1 MANRARR
8 TANYWLAGT
17 FALAA
22 AGCGGTAPAGIASLE
37 VNPPS
42 TLAVGVGSTVSF
54 FASARDASGNP
65 VPVDGVSWRSNDE
78 GVATVGSNGVA
89 FAVSP
94 GLARIVASMD
104 GVEGSATLEVWVQED
119 VSDFVPGTSYM
130 GRQGY
135 VEYIPGDLP
144 VVISAPHGGDLTP
157 AEIPDRT
164 WGTLVTDTNSR
175 ETVLA
180 VRDALIE
187 QSGSAPHV
195 VISHLKRTKLDP
207 NREIDEAAQESP
219 FAENAWHEFHHF
231 IEVAEGVVV
240 VEFGGGLYL
249 DLHGHGHPNNWVEL
263 GYLLNATDLALPDE
277 VLDGS
282 TYIDKSA
289 IRALARDVEI
299 PFSRL
304 LRGPDSFGGRLAA
317 LGVRSVPSPDDPS
330 PGSEAYFSG
339 GYNTRRHGS
348 QSAERV
354 VSGIQLELPRP
365 GVRDTEENRRLFAS
379 RLATVVEMYLTD
391 HFGFFRP

>member
-1 MANRARR
+1 MAGP
-8 TANYWLAGT
+8 WLGGA
-17 FALAA
+17 FALVV
-22 AGCGGTAPAGIASLE
+22 AGCGGTAPLSIATLE
-37 VNPPS
+37 VSPAS
-42 TLAVGVGSTVSF
+42 TLVVGVGNTVTF
-54 FASARDASGNP
+54 LATARDASGGP
-65 VPVDGVSWRSNDE
+65 VAVEGVSWHSDDE

-89 FAVSP
+89 SAVSP
-94 GLARIVASMD
+94 GLVRIVASME
-104 GVEGSATLEVWVQED
+104 GVEGSATLEVWVSED
-119 VSDFVPGTSYM
+119 VSHFVPGTSYT

-144 VVISAPHGGDLTP
+144 LVISAPHGGDMAP

-219 FAENAWHEFHHF
+219 FAENAWREFHHF

-240 VEFGGGLYL
+240 AEFGGGLYL
-249 DLHGHGHPNNWVEL
+249 DLHGHGHPNDWVEL
-263 GYLLNATDLALPDE
+263 GYLLSASDLAQSDD

-282 TYIDKSA
+282 TYIDKSS

-299 PFSRL
+299 PFSQL
-304 LRGPDSFGGRLAA
+304 LRGPDSFGGKLAA
-317 LGVRSVPSPDDPS
+317 VGVRSVPSPDDPS
-330 PGSEAYFSG
+330 PGTEAYFSG
-339 GYNTRRHGS
+339 GYNTLRHGS
-348 QSAERV
+348 GPAERV

-391 HFGFFRP
+391 HFGFLRP